1 MFDRRTDTFFV
12 ASPCWHSMQCRKNA
26 GLATDEL
33 RYCCALICN
42 TCHFFTGKLTD
53 DGYVIHK
60 HGDILETSDVQKF
73 ISKKVMDQLLK
84 LLIVKISSPGNITVY
99 FMLLYIN

>member
-1 MFDRRTDTFFV
+1 
-12 ASPCWHSMQCRKNA
+12 
-26 GLATDEL
+26 
-33 RYCCALICN
+33 
-42 TCHFFTGKLTD
+42 
-53 DGYVIHK
+53 VIHK